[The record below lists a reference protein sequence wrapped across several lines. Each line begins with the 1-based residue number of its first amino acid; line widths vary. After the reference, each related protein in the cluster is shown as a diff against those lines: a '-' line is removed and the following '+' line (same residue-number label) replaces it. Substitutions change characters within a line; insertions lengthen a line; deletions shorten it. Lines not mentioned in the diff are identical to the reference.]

1 MTPHPDL
8 STAAVSQRLL
18 DAHIEQQRRELLGE
32 MLAKFRRDN
41 PGASQREV
49 DAYVDATVAQLN
61 RLPEPP
67 GGAS

>member
-8 STAAVSQRLL
+8 SNAAVSQRLL

-41 PGASQREV
+41 PQATQREV
-49 DAYVDATVAQLN
+49 DAYVEQVTKELE
-61 RLPEPP
+61 R
-67 GGAS
+67 

>member
-18 DAHIEQQRRELLGE
+18 DAHIEQQRRELLGD
-32 MLAKFRRDN
+32 MVAKFRRDN

-49 DAYVDATVAQLN
+49 DVYVDQVT
-61 RLPEPP
+61 REMER
-67 GGAS
+67 

>member
-1 MTPHPDL
+1 MTPNPNP

-18 DAHIEQQRRELLGE
+18 DAHIQQQRRELLGE

-49 DAYVDATVAQLN
+49 DQYVDQVTRELE
-61 RLPEPP
+61 R
-67 GGAS
+67 

>member
-41 PGASQREV
+41 PQATKAEV
-49 DAYVDATVAQLN
+49 DQYVDQVT
-61 RLPEPP
+61 REIER
-67 GGAS
+67 

>member
-8 STAAVSQRLL
+8 STEAVSKRLL

-41 PGASQREV
+41 PTATQREV
-49 DAYVDATVAQLN
+49 DAYVEQVT
-61 RLPEPP
+61 REMER
-67 GGAS
+67 